1 MSTITWRNVSAP
13 SDASLLNQA
22 DRAENSISQGIGTI
36 GDALS
41 SLASRGEREGRL
53 RLEQDAANFRNAFQ
67 DQVSSIR
74 AEASQ
79 LEQSPIVSNVNL
91 KNGKIDF
98 ASKEDYLA
106 ATNQEDVPNADE
118 LYRIAKAD
126 AKLTSEQLSS
136 KLLEL
141 PDQKDIGRTLASRA
155 RELGYNGEE
164 ADALGQDM
172 LATINQGRAG
182 LNEYDQFTLE
192 TAKQSAANTLSAAQI
207 ERDRQL
213 EDIDQS
219 LSVYRGISELGS
231 GATPEV
237 AIINALRGNAPG
249 GEDDGPGFFNDSPQ
263 EDQRQAITDIANTLS
278 EKARGLAVDNENI
291 RKMSNRWGLTESSRD
306 AAVVPSEVY
315 ALAMQQLSVDED
327 GELNNNDKQVETALI
342 QAFNRY
348 DQYRN
353 LQQRKFDV
361 QDAYR
366 KQENEVQSQLLRQNM
381 LVKEKAADRN
391 QQINLEPLKLRGGFT
406 YSE

>member
-13 SDASLLNQA
+13 SDASLLGQA
-22 DRAENSISQGIGTI
+22 DKAGNSISQGIGTI

-53 RLEQDAANFRNAFQ
+53 RLEQDAANFRNTFQ

-106 ATNQEDVPNADE
+106 ATNQENVPNADE

-141 PDQKDIGRTLASRA
+141 PDQKDIGRTLSSRA

-172 LATINQGRAG
+172 LATINQGKTG
-182 LNEYDQFTLE
+182 MNEYDQFALDTS
-192 TAKQSAANTLSAAQI
+192 KQTAANTLSAIQI
-207 ERDRQL
+207 ERDKEL
-213 EDIDQS
+213 DSIDQS
-219 LSVYRGISELGS
+219 LAAYRGITELGS
-231 GATPEV
+231 GATPEM
-237 AIINALRGNAPG
+237 AIINGLRNNAEPDG
-249 GEDDGPGFFNDSPQ
+249 GTWDWGEPES
-263 EDQRQAITDIANTLS
+263 EEYREKTTKVANTLT
-278 EKARGLAVDNENI
+278 EKARVLATNNENI
-291 RKMSNRWGLTESSRD
+291 RKLSSDWGLTGSSRD

-315 ALAMQQLSVDED
+315 ALAMQQLSVNDD
-327 GELNNNDKQVETALI
+327 GELKNNDKQVETALI
-342 QAFNRY
+342 QAYNRY
-348 DQYRN
+348 GQYRQ
-353 LQQRKFDV
+353 LGQRKFDV
-361 QDAYR
+361 QDVYR
-366 KQENEVQSQLLRQNM
+366 TQENAVQSQLLRDAM
-381 LVKEKAADRN
+381 VIKEKAADRN
-391 QQINLEPLKLRGGFT
+391 QQINLEPLKLKGGFT